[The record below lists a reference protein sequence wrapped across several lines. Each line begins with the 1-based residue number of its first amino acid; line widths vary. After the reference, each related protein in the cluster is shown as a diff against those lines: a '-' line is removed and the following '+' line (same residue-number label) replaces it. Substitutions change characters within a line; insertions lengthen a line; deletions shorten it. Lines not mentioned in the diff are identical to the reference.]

1 MRIFTKLGLLAA
13 ASMLAVSPAQADSL
27 NEAIAADLP
36 SLMEIYRDLHSN
48 PELSGEEVRTA
59 AKLAAEAR
67 RLGFTVTEK
76 VGGTGV
82 VAVMENGEGP
92 TVMLRADMD
101 GLPLQEK
108 TGLPFA
114 STVTAKTRQG
124 NDTYVMHACARARWR
139 C

>member
-1 MRIFTKLGLLAA
+1 MRKFSKFALLAA
-13 ASMLAVSPAQADSL
+13 ASVLAVSPAQADGL
-27 NEAIAADLP
+27 KDAISADLP
-36 SLMEIYRDLHSN
+36 SLMEIYRDLHAN

-92 TVMLRADMD
+92 TV
-101 GLPLQEK
+101 
-108 TGLPFA
+108 
-114 STVTAKTRQG
+114 
-124 NDTYVMHACARARWR
+124 
-139 C
+139 